1 MKYIKPTIKSQKAF
15 DVKAGG
21 ISLFGQCSC
30 NNDGGGSS
38 GSNDNAGTVHCNAYY
53 QDPKTTTS

>member
-21 ISLFGQCSC
+21 ISLFGQCNC
-30 NNDGGGSS
+30 NGQGTKGSS
-38 GSNDNAGTVHCNAYY
+38 DNQGTVHCNAFYS
-53 QDPKTTTS
+53 DPKTTTS